1 MCTRVITLVA
11 IALCLALNAFAQKNL
26 DKPFDTWS
34 KDDALKVL
42 SDSPW
47 AKKID
52 HTQPTSSLSSAPSS
66 GATRPNTPAE
76 QRVPEAAQ
84 PSIVIQLHS
93 ARPIREA
100 IVRLQQIASGY
111 DKKSDA
117 DKAAFDVA
125 QKPFLECPICADYYV
140 ITIAKSRS
148 RQVLFSGMTADDIK
162 RLVKLVNDKGD
173 ERQIERFDAA
183 QNPGDV
189 AVLYFKRSD
198 DKGSPFVTEDSKEV
212 RLVFTKEFLN
222 SKNPSAEMIPANT
235 TFKISKM
242 VVGGKL
248 LF

>member
-1 MCTRVITLVA
+1 MYTRAMTLVA
-11 IALCLALNAFAQKNL
+11 IAVCLALNAGAQKNL
-26 DKPFDTWS
+26 DKPFETWS

-47 AKKID
+47 AKRID
-52 HTQPTSSLSSAPSS
+52 HTQATSSLSSAPSG

-76 QRVPEAAQ
+76 QATPEAAM

-93 ARPIREA
+93 GRPIREA

-117 DKAAFDVA
+117 DKAAFDA
-125 QKPFLECPICADYYV
+125 TQKEFLECPICADYYV

-148 RQVLFSGMTADDIK
+148 RQVLFSGMTTDDIK
-162 RLVKLVNDKGD
+162 PLVKLVNDKGE
-173 ERQIERFDAA
+173 ERQIARFDAP

-189 AVLYFKRSD
+189 AVFYFKRSD
-198 DKGSPFVTEDSKEV
+198 DKGSPLLTEDSKEV

-222 SKNPSAEMIPANT
+222 SKNPSADMIPANSS
-235 TFKISKM
+235 FKVPKM
-242 VVGGKL
+242 IVGGKL